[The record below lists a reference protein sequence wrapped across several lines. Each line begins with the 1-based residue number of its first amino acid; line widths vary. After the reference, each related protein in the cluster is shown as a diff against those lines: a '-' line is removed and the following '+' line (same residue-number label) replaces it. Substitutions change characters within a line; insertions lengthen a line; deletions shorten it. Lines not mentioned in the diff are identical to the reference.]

1 MSVRRKQHDK
11 PRHCSA
17 WTSNPLQM
25 LLISKTPGPIA
36 TAVLTEWAEIEFA
49 IYLAGRLFSCMLEQE
64 SHGITPSGCEHEVL
78 QEASLI
84 RAHIEVQ
91 PGQAYDGLPISSLLS
106 SEVVKEE
113 EGPGFCTYWWA
124 RVANGMSTVISVL
137 EQPRRLVPVLSRM
150 NLIRYPDPF
159 LPST

>member
-1 MSVRRKQHDK
+1 MF
-11 PRHCSA
+11 P
-17 WTSNPLQM
+17 
-25 LLISKTPGPIA
+25 ISKTPGLTA
-36 TAVLTEWAEIEFA
+36 EAVLTEWAEMEFA
-49 IYLAGRLFSCMLEQE
+49 IYLAGRSSSCMLEQG
-64 SHGITPSGCEHEVL
+64 SQGISIPSGCEHEVL

-84 RAHIEVQ
+84 RALIVVQ

-113 EGPGFCTYWWA
+113 EGPGVCTYWWVK
-124 RVANGMSTVISVL
+124 VANGMSTVISVL

-159 LPST
+159 LPSA